1 MAWLIT
7 GGAGY
12 IGAHVVRDMRA
23 SGREVVVLDDLST
36 GRADRLPEGVPLITG
51 SVRNRKAVRRALRDS
66 GHTITGVMH
75 FAARKQV
82 GESVERPLH
91 YWSENVGG
99 LQVLLE
105 EMVEHGIDQMVFSSS
120 AAVYGQPHLADPLER
135 ISEDF
140 PCLPINPYGATKL
153 SGEWMVGSTAR
164 AHAWKALS
172 LRYFNVAGAGS
183 PQLGDPSVQNLI
195 PLVLGALADGRRP
208 RVFGDDYPTPDGTCI
223 RDYIHVSDLSA
234 AHVAAARVVE
244 LAMARELSPVDT
256 SAAVRAA
263 GERVQHAAE
272 RAEHA
277 ATKLPGG
284 TLAVGVATQGADV
297 AEAAVEAAGK
307 TAARA
312 IDKVPV
318 AARAVEAATHRL
330 PGSIRGA
337 TGSGGK
343 RGQATDL
350 VAGVATQLGTLVAR
364 VAGVEEPPPLRDHMA
379 LNIGT
384 GRGYSVFEVIEA
396 LRESVGDPFA
406 VDIVGRRPGDP
417 PALVAAPHLAGL
429 VLGWHAKR
437 GLSDMTDSAWEAW
450 KHRH

>member
-23 SGREVVVLDDLST
+23 SGRDVVVLDDLST
-36 GRADRLPEGVPLITG
+36 GRADRLPDGVPLITG
-51 SVRNRKAVRRALRDS
+51 SVHNRRAVRRALRES
-66 GHTITGVMH
+66 GEEIVGVMH

-105 EMVEHGIDQMVFSSS
+105 EMVEHDVEQMVFSSS
-120 AAVYGQPHLADPLER
+120 AAVYGQPHLDDPLDR
-135 ISEDF
+135 ITEDTA
-140 PCLPINPYGATKL
+140 CLPINPYGATKL
-153 SGEWMVGSTAR
+153 TGEWMVASTAR
-164 AHAWKALS
+164 AAGWKALS

-183 PQLGDPSVQNLI
+183 PALGDPAAQNLV
-195 PLVLGALADGRRP
+195 PLVLQALAEGRRP
-208 RVFGDDYPTPDGTCI
+208 KVFGDDYPTPDGTCI

-244 LAMARELSPVDT
+244 AAHAAAQSAMDPA
-256 SAAVRAA
+256 AAVRTA

-277 ATKLPGG
+277 ATRLPGG
-284 TLAVGVATQGADV
+284 ALAVGVANQGADV
-297 AEAAVEAAGK
+297 AEAAVDAAGK

-318 AARAVEAATHRL
+318 AGRAMEAATHRL
-330 PGSIRGA
+330 PEALRASSASSRR
-337 TGSGGK
+337 

-350 VAGVATQLGTLVAR
+350 VAEVASQLGSLVAR
-364 VAGVEEPPPLRDHMA
+364 VAGMEEPPPLRDHLA

-384 GRGYSVFEVIEA
+384 GHGYSVFDVIEA
-396 LRESVGDPFA
+396 LRESVGDEFA
-406 VDIVGRRPGDP
+406 VDIVDRRAGDP
-417 PALVAAPHLAGL
+417 PALVADPSLAGL
-429 VLGWHAKR
+429 VLGWHARR
-437 GLSDMTDSAWEAW
+437 GLSDMTNSAWEAW
-450 KHRH
+450 QHRH